1 MFLSRFFMVGEG
13 LDRKSRGE
21 ICKFERRDLED
32 LDEKIAVKLSMF
44 LNPLKTNELQ
54 IVLFLVVFVKIFY
67 GFLMPE
73 KRRFFHFPRPV
84 CCVAKKK
91 FPACRFPPF
100 PHPFTKTASSDL
112 EKLLFHPRNSDHPF
126 FFISENLAIQKKTA
140 KFATSFYE
148 SKSLTH
154 EKAL

>member
-1 MFLSRFFMVGEG
+1 
-13 LDRKSRGE
+13 
-21 ICKFERRDLED
+21 
-32 LDEKIAVKLSMF
+32 

-54 IVLFLVVFVKIFY
+54 IALFLTNFVKIFY

-73 KRRFFHFPRPV
+73 KRRFFLLPPSRLLSCQQNKSPTR
-84 CCVAKKK
+84 
-91 FPACRFPPF
+91 RFPPF

-154 EKAL
+154 EEAL